1 MITYGEEDEDLSK
14 DHKNVLIIT
23 LGCSKNLVDAEC
35 MMTILAE
42 DGYIL
47 TDQIEEADAIV
58 VNTCGFIESAK
69 KEAIDTILSAAYY
82 KRPSGQASFLIVT
95 GCLSQRYPG
104 DILADLPEVDAV
116 LGTAHYGDI
125 ASCLDRLFAGD
136 HLSAITF
143 VDRAGTLDHLR
154 EDRMVTTKTYAWLK
168 IAEGCSNRCAYCAIP
183 MIRGDFISREME
195 AVVSEAA
202 LLARQ
207 GKREIILT
215 AQDTTRYGLD
225 LYGRRM
231 LPELIRRITAI
242 EEVAN
247 VRIMY
252 AYSDG
257 ITDELIREMETNPKL
272 LHYLDMPIQHGSDAV
287 LVRMNRRDTE
297 ESITALLDTLRS
309 RIPDI
314 VLRTTILV
322 GFPGEVLSD
331 MNRLIRNLKRWRFD
345 RLGCFVFSPE
355 EGTPAYTMP
364 NPVLNKTANRRLDRV
379 MRLQQEISLERNE
392 ERVGKTVIVTI
403 ESISDDGIFYMGRS
417 FGEAPEVDPMI
428 YVIAQDTIPA
438 MYETYP
444 VRLVEASPYDLTG
457 VIENL

>member
-1 MITYGEEDEDLSK
+1 MKILPNDR
-14 DHKNVLIIT
+14 KNVLIIT

-42 DGYIL
+42 DGYVL
-47 TDQIEEADAIV
+47 TNDIESADAIV

-69 KEAIDTILSAAYY
+69 KEAIDTILSAASY
-82 KRPSGQASFLIVT
+82 KRPRGRAAFLVVS

-104 DILADLPEVDAV
+104 DILQDLPEVDAV

-125 ASCLDRLFAGD
+125 ASCLDRLFAGEE
-136 HLSAITF
+136 LTAMSF
-143 VDRAGTLDHLR
+143 VDHAGTLSHLR
-154 EDRMVTTKTYAWLK
+154 EDRMVTTKSYAWLK

-183 MIRGDFISREME
+183 MIRGDFVSRDLE
-195 AVVSEAA
+195 AIVAEAE
-202 LLARQ
+202 LLAKQ

-225 LYGRRM
+225 LYGTRS
-231 LPELIRRITAI
+231 LPELIRRITSI
-242 EEVAN
+242 DDVAS

-257 ITDELIREMETNPKL
+257 ITDELIQEMETNPKL

-287 LVRMNRRDTE
+287 LARMNRRDTE
-297 ESITALLDTLRS
+297 STIGALLDTLRT

-322 GFPGEVLSD
+322 GFPGETLAD
-331 MNRLIRNLKRWRFD
+331 MNRTIQNLTRWRFD

-364 NPVLNKTANRRLDRV
+364 DQVSQRTANRRLDRV
-379 MRLQQEISLERNE
+379 MRLQQDISLERNE
-392 ERVGKTVIVTI
+392 ERVGKTVNVTI

-444 VRLVEASPYDLTG
+444 VRLVEASSYDLTG
-457 VIENL
+457 VIEKL

>member
-1 MITYGEEDEDLSK
+1 MKTLPNDR
-14 DHKNVLIIT
+14 KNVLIIT

-35 MMTILAE
+35 MMTILEE
-42 DGYIL
+42 DGYVL
-47 TDQIEEADAIV
+47 TSEIESADAIV

-69 KEAIDTILSAAYY
+69 KEAIDTILSAASY
-82 KRPSGQASFLIVT
+82 KRPQGRASFLVVS

-104 DILADLPEVDAV
+104 DILTDLPEVDAV
-116 LGTAHYGDI
+116 LGTGHYGDI
-125 ASCLDRLFAGD
+125 AACLDRLFAGEE
-136 HLSAITF
+136 LTATSF
-143 VDRAGTLDHLR
+143 VDHAGTLSHLR
-154 EDRMVTTKTYAWLK
+154 EDRMVTTKSYAWLK

-195 AVVSEAA
+195 DIVSEAE
-202 LLARQ
+202 LLAKQ
-207 GKREIILT
+207 GNRELILT

-225 LYGRRM
+225 LYGKRS

-242 EEVAN
+242 DEVSC

-257 ITDELIREMETNPKL
+257 ITDELIQEMETNPKL

-287 LVRMNRRDTE
+287 LARMNRRDTE
-297 ESITALLDTLRS
+297 SMISILLDTLRS

-322 GFPGEVLSD
+322 GFPGETLAD
-331 MNRLIRNLKRWRFD
+331 MNRMIQNLSRWRFD

-364 NPVLNKTANRRLDRV
+364 DQVSQRTANRRLDRV
-379 MRLQQEISLERNE
+379 MRLQQDISLESNE
-392 ERVGKTVIVTI
+392 DRIGKTVNVTI

-444 VRLVEASPYDLTG
+444 VRLVEASSYDLTG
-457 VIENL
+457 VIEKI

>member
-1 MITYGEEDEDLSK
+1 MPNDR
-14 DHKNVLIIT
+14 KNVLIIT

-42 DGYIL
+42 DGYVL
-47 TDQIEEADAIV
+47 TNDIESADAIV

-69 KEAIDTILSAAYY
+69 KEAIDTILSAARY
-82 KRPSGQASFLIVT
+82 KRPRGRAAFLVVS

-104 DILADLPEVDAV
+104 DILQDLPEVDAV

-125 ASCLDRLFAGD
+125 ASCLDRLFAGEE
-136 HLSAITF
+136 LTAMSF
-143 VDRAGTLDHLR
+143 VDHAGTLSHLR
-154 EDRMVTTKTYAWLK
+154 EDRMVTTNSYAWLK

-183 MIRGDFISREME
+183 MIRGDFISRDME
-195 AVVSEAA
+195 AIVAEAE
-202 LLARQ
+202 LLAKQ

-225 LYGRRM
+225 LYGTRS

-242 EEVAN
+242 DEVAS

-257 ITDELIREMETNPKL
+257 ITDELIQEMETNTKL

-287 LVRMNRRDTE
+287 LARMNRRDTE
-297 ESITALLDTLRS
+297 STISALLDTLRT

-322 GFPGEVLSD
+322 GFPGETLAD
-331 MNRLIRNLKRWRFD
+331 MNRMIRNLTRWRFD

-364 NPVLNKTANRRLDRV
+364 DQVSQRTANRRLDRV
-379 MRLQQEISLERNE
+379 MRLQQDISLERNE
-392 ERVGKTVIVTI
+392 ERVGKTVNVTI

-444 VRLVEASPYDLTG
+444 VRLVEASSYDLTG
-457 VIENL
+457 VIEKL